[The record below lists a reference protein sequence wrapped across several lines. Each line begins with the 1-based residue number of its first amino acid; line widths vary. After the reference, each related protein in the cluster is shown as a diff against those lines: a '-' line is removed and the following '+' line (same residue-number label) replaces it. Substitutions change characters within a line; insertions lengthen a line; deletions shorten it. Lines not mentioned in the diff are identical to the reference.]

1 MSVALLTCL
10 NPPESDPDETLLRDA
25 VRARGVDAEI
35 VAWDAAPPPSAHAL
49 WVPRST
55 WDYHHRVDEFLAFCA
70 RTAARSTLL
79 NPLHLIRWNVRKH
92 YLRELKQRGV
102 PVVRTAF
109 VPQGGGPDSLAEIAS
124 IQGWDDL
131 VIKPAISAASFSTRR
146 FQRPDFEAAEAFLR
160 ELTETRDAMVQ
171 GYVKDVE
178 VGGER
183 AVVFIDGEL
192 THAVRKSPRLADQE
206 ESVSEALPVAPD
218 ERDLA
223 EMALRPFRER
233 LLYARVD
240 MVRDDSGVPMI
251 MELELIEPSLFLA
264 QHPPA
269 LARLADAIA
278 KAARPLSP

>member
-1 MSVALLTCL
+1 
-10 NPPESDPDETLLRDA
+10 
-25 VRARGVDAEI
+25 
-35 VAWDAAPPPSAHAL
+35 
-49 WVPRST
+49 
-55 WDYHHRVDEFLAFCA
+55 
-70 RTAARSTLL
+70 
-79 NPLHLIRWNVRKH
+79 
-92 YLRELKQRGV
+92 
-102 PVVRTAF
+102 
-109 VPQGGGPDSLAEIAS
+109 
-124 IQGWDDL
+124 
-131 VIKPAISAASFSTRR
+131 
-146 FQRPDFEAAEAFLR
+146 
-160 ELTETRDAMVQ
+160 MVQ